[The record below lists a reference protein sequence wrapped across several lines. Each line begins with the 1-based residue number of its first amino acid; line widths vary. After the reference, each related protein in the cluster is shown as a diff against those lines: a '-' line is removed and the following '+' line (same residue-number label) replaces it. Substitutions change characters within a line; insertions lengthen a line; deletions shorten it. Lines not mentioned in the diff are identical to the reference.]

1 MVPSARRRKILRNG
15 EGGKERFSVR
25 RLLAPMTNLV
35 RVGVWVRVRVWV
47 RGRGRG
53 RVRVGVRVGVRVRV
67 GVSRR

>member
-15 EGGKERFSVR
+15 EGGKESFSVR

-47 RGRGRG
+47 RGRVRGRG
-53 RVRVGVRVGVRVRV
+53 
-67 GVSRR
+67 

>member
-15 EGGKERFSVR
+15 EGGKESFSVR

-47 RGRGRG
+47 RGRVRGRG
-53 RVRVGVRVGVRVRV
+53 RVGVRVRGRGRV